1 MAGQSEKITDET
13 EVSTTELATVLG
25 VSARRVQQMAQDGTV
40 PTCRKGFF
48 RLADSVQR
56 YIKFL
61 SDGPMDEE
69 DKKLEKARRVAET
82 TMKASKAT
90 IAKLEAEELKGT
102 MHRAEDVAALTE
114 DLVYTIR
121 GALNALPGRLAVDVA
136 AVSTPAEASE
146 VIRKEVSKVMR
157 ELAGYH
163 YDPKKY
169 EERVRERRDW
179 SERDSDDE
187 KARSRPAE
195 QGHCQGNGRNASTGR
210 PDRDRMGGAKPP
222 PVGRECC
229 RTRPLAYRAHPL
241 PPRADE
247 RMDRPEGAAHRH
259 GGRIPGRQVRISQ

>member
-1 MAGQSEKITDET
+1 MSEAIDVITEET
-13 EVSTTELATVLG
+13 EVSTTELACVLG
-25 VSARRVQQMAQDGTV
+25 ITGRRIRQMAEDGQLQKV
-40 PTCRKGFF
+40 SKGRFL
-48 RLADSVQR
+48 LADSVQR
-56 YIKFL
+56 YVKFL

-69 DKKLEKARRVAET
+69 DKKLEKTRRVAET
-82 TMKASKAT
+82 TKAT

-187 KARSRPAE
+187 
-195 QGHCQGNGRNASTGR
+195 
-210 PDRDRMGGAKPP
+210 
-222 PVGRECC
+222 
-229 RTRPLAYRAHPL
+229 
-241 PPRADE
+241 
-247 RMDRPEGAAHRH
+247 
-259 GGRIPGRQVRISQ
+259 

>member
-102 MHRAEDVAALTE
+102 MHRAEDVA
-114 DLVYTIR
+114 
-121 GALNALPGRLAVDVA
+121 GLAVDVA

-187 KARSRPAE
+187 
-195 QGHCQGNGRNASTGR
+195 
-210 PDRDRMGGAKPP
+210 
-222 PVGRECC
+222 
-229 RTRPLAYRAHPL
+229 
-241 PPRADE
+241 
-247 RMDRPEGAAHRH
+247 
-259 GGRIPGRQVRISQ
+259 

>member
-1 MAGQSEKITDET
+1 MKRRRKRRASPAPLICLLAVLACIVALRISVSEETAASAQMTGKLENPATTAPVRLLEVEKTEAEQVTWAEDRPARAARYVNIEMTDEELAELAAVVFLEAGNQSAEGQQAVVEVVFNRVLHSAFPDT
-13 EVSTTELATVLG
+13 VHDVLHQGENGDVPQFSTIYAVSTATPT
-25 VSARRVQQMAQDGTV
+25 QAQYDAINGALY
-40 PTCRKGFF
+40 G
-48 RLADSVQR
+48 D
-56 YIKFL
+56 
-61 SDGPMDEE
+61 
-69 DKKLEKARRVAET
+69 
-82 TMKASKAT
+82 
-90 IAKLEAEELKGT
+90 T

-187 KARSRPAE
+187 
-195 QGHCQGNGRNASTGR
+195 
-210 PDRDRMGGAKPP
+210 
-222 PVGRECC
+222 
-229 RTRPLAYRAHPL
+229 
-241 PPRADE
+241 
-247 RMDRPEGAAHRH
+247 
-259 GGRIPGRQVRISQ
+259 

>member
-1 MAGQSEKITDET
+1 MSEAIDVITEET
-13 EVSTTELATVLG
+13 EVSTTELACVLG
-25 VSARRVQQMAQDGTV
+25 ITGRRIRQMAEDGQLQKV
-40 PTCRKGFF
+40 SKGRFL
-48 RLADSVQR
+48 LADSVQR
-56 YIKFL
+56 YVKFL

-69 DKKLEKARRVAET
+69 DKKLEKTRRVAET

-121 GALNALPGRLAVDVA
+121 GALDVA

-187 KARSRPAE
+187 
-195 QGHCQGNGRNASTGR
+195 
-210 PDRDRMGGAKPP
+210 
-222 PVGRECC
+222 
-229 RTRPLAYRAHPL
+229 
-241 PPRADE
+241 
-247 RMDRPEGAAHRH
+247 
-259 GGRIPGRQVRISQ
+259 

>member
-69 DKKLEKARRVAET
+69 DKKLEKTRRVAET

-102 MHRAEDVAALTE
+102 MHRSEDVAAMTT
-114 DLVYTIR
+114 DLIYAEIIR
-121 GALNALPGRLAVDVA
+121 R
-136 AVSTPAEASE
+136 E
-146 VIRKEVSKVMR
+146 VNKAMR
-157 ELAGYH
+157 ELSNYR

-169 EERVRERRDW
+169 EERVRERRAWEAD
-179 SERDSDDE
+179 SGRDADD
-187 KARSRPAE
+187 
-195 QGHCQGNGRNASTGR
+195 G
-210 PDRDRMGGAKPP
+210 
-222 PVGRECC
+222 
-229 RTRPLAYRAHPL
+229 
-241 PPRADE
+241 
-247 RMDRPEGAAHRH
+247 
-259 GGRIPGRQVRISQ
+259 